1 MQTTQKT
8 TATATPTETA
18 RSTFRQSTS
27 VRCEIAATP
36 EVIWALLTDAA
47 RIPAWNSTV
56 TSIEG
61 SIELGARLALKV
73 PLAPTRT
80 FKPKVTRFA
89 AGEEMIWSEG
99 FAPMFR
105 GVRTFTLTPTARGTT
120 EFAMTEVLSG
130 AMLPMIRKT
139 LPDFA
144 PAFATYAAD
153 LKRAA
158 EAA

>member
-1 MQTTQKT
+1 MTTTQTTNSAAT
-8 TATATPTETA
+8 TH
-18 RSTFRQSTS
+18 STFRQSTS
-27 VRCEIAATP
+27 VRCEIAAMP

-89 AGEEMIWSEG
+89 AGEQMVWSEG

-105 GVRTFTLTPTARGTT
+105 GVRTFTLTPTSHGTT